1 MRQAGGRSGCI
12 GGVTSAPARRNYY
25 HPPALFLKTRLRS
38 MEDKISKFDLAILAS
53 VFVGL
58 FWIEHGHRVHIG
70 IEGEQAAISSSA
82 NLGMSGV
89 PID

>member
-1 MRQAGGRSGCI
+1 LGREERPSLSELLSFAGI
-12 GGVTSAPARRNYY
+12 V
-25 HPPALFLKTRLRS
+25 LKTRLCS
-38 MEDKISKFDLAILAS
+38 MENKISKCDLAILAS

-70 IEGEQAAISSSA
+70 IDRERAAISSSA

-89 PID
+89 LGVPID